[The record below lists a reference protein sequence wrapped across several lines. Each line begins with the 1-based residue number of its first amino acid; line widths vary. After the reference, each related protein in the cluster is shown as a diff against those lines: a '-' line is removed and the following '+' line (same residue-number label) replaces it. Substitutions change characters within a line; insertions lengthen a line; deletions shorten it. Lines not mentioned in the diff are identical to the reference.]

1 MSSLKNYNTLPEKER
16 ARIIKEIEACQ
27 VDFEMVPSYGAS
39 WTQGND
45 IISIKKNQQ
54 IIIDKIIKLNKI
66 LSSGVLPEEDI
77 CKIEKKEEQV
87 NNKNEGVSIEIK
99 DDNNETIVVPSSLQ
113 GKTQIISKPQQ
124 VVFNE
129 VQPSW
134 FR

>member
-1 MSSLKNYNTLPEKER
+1 MSSVKNYNTLPEKER

-27 VDFEMVPSYGAS
+27 VDLEIAPYCGAS
-39 WTQGND
+39 WAQGND
-45 IISIKKNQQ
+45 IISIKNNQQ
-54 IIIDKIIKLNKI
+54 IITDKIIKLNKI

-113 GKTQIISKPQQ
+113 GKTQLISKPQN

-129 VQPSW
+129 ARPSW

>member
-1 MSSLKNYNTLPEKER
+1 MSSVKNYNTLPEKER
-16 ARIIKEIEACQ
+16 VRIIKEIEACQ
-27 VDFEMVPSYGAS
+27 VEFEMVHYCGPS
-39 WTQGND
+39 WKQGND
-45 IISIKKNQQ
+45 IISIENNQQ
-54 IIIDKIIKLNKI
+54 IITDKIIKLNKI
-66 LSSGVLPEEDI
+66 LSSGVLPQEDI

-113 GKTQIISKPQQ
+113 GKTQIISKPQH